1 MTVNQASGERQ
12 VNRISQKYRYGPI
25 IAELAVIC
33 SSTGHER
40 SLPEP
45 QTDPIRIRLVVGWP
59 LSGHPLWR
67 DREPPGTMESPT
79 EIGDI
84 PMKKLLLLAIL
95 GGIGYLVYRQYMA
108 SQAEQDLWAEATAAP
123 DLR

>member
-1 MTVNQASGERQ
+1 MTAIIRSSPGHTFLPNGHKTTPER
-12 VNRISQKYRYGPI
+12 
-25 IAELAVIC
+25 AVFEPRVGTP
-33 SSTGHER
+33 SSATGSHR
-40 SLPEP
+40 A
-45 QTDPIRIRLVVGWP
+45 
-59 LSGHPLWR
+59 LWR
-67 DREPPGTMESPT
+67 LQPGN
-79 EIGDI
+79 GDH